1 MKTTI
6 KKSLKKSLNRRI
18 TEYFLIILALT
29 IAVSAVWNYY
39 STRQSILDMEKSQTE
54 GCTKTVS
61 SMLVHQG
68 TAALYEDHKAEPYIY
83 IRNAIRNFC
92 TGFGQDELYLY
103 TVDTAAKK
111 RNVLMAVASDEEE
124 NRFLADDKN
133 VELLDG
139 SLLEKAEE
147 AVLSGQETLHREEW
161 KTPYGRIY
169 AWMSMFRDPDSAEP
183 VLICMEYNI
192 ETEREHILR
201 DFLEDILLPVATLS
215 VAFLALMLLFRKRI
229 AEPIR
234 RISDRMENF
243 ARDSSKKPEP
253 LNITSEDEIGEIA
266 SSFEKMTEDISTYVS
281 NIEKL
286 TQERVETDVQL
297 DIARR
302 IQNGLVPEKT
312 RMDGNGFSV
321 SAMTRP
327 AKGVGGDFYDCFVR
341 EDDSVCIVMGD
352 VSGKG
357 ITGAIFM
364 AMIKTVIR
372 EKLMAGLSPA
382 ETLNQANK
390 ELTEQNPEG
399 LFATVFAAVLN
410 PDTGEL
416 RYANAG
422 HTYPVMLRSADALLK
437 PENGIA
443 LGLFDDA
450 EVVDETMTLAPGQGV
465 FLYTDGV
472 TDALNPEHVP
482 FGIQRLTDTLREQPD
497 PRETAEET
505 ILRVSGA
512 VGTYCEGVEP
522 FDDMAAMVL
531 LLTDE
536 RAGERMRPIPVA
548 LSSFEEIKKAAFAAA
563 GSTPETRK
571 ALLAC
576 DEALANIVRYSG
588 ATELAFRCEKEGD
601 TLCVS
606 FADNGI
612 PFDPTA
618 EQAEDKEFETLDS
631 GGMGLNLI
639 RQTVSS
645 ARYERKDGKNVF
657 TMRFCIQSD

>member
-201 DFLEDILLPVATLS
+201 DFLEDILLPVAALS

-341 EDDSVCIVMGD
+341 EDNSVCIVMGD

-382 ETLNQANK
+382 ETLNQANR

-639 RQTVSS
+639 RQTASS

>member
-201 DFLEDILLPVATLS
+201 DFLEDILLPVAALS

-382 ETLNQANK
+382 ETLNQANR

-639 RQTVSS
+639 RQTASS

>member
-1 MKTTI
+1 
-6 KKSLKKSLNRRI
+6 
-18 TEYFLIILALT
+18 
-29 IAVSAVWNYY
+29 
-39 STRQSILDMEKSQTE
+39 MEKSQTE

-201 DFLEDILLPVATLS
+201 DFLEDILLPVAALS

-382 ETLNQANK
+382 ETLNQANR

-639 RQTVSS
+639 RQTASS